1 MAATATRATNVAVIT
16 QKNTLTR
23 AERNR
28 SMSAARQRQDDSQ
41 HGRSYGQRDV
51 EQHLGHIGGGG
62 WEHKRRLAQGL
73 LTDASGLRSAYTGCA
88 DRGDTGA
95 KGGVSVAG
103 HLAAPPV
110 CGPERQR
117 GEVRSGPYLLGT
129 RSGELNPGRS
139 IGRRP
144 GKIAL

>member
-1 MAATATRATNVAVIT
+1 VAATATRATNVAVIT

-95 KGGVSVAG
+95 KGGVSVAR
-103 HLAAPPV
+103 HLAAPRRAARSV
-110 CGPERQR
+110 NGERFA
-117 GEVRSGPYLLGT
+117 
-129 RSGELNPGRS
+129 PGRIS
-139 IGRRP
+139 
-144 GKIAL
+144 